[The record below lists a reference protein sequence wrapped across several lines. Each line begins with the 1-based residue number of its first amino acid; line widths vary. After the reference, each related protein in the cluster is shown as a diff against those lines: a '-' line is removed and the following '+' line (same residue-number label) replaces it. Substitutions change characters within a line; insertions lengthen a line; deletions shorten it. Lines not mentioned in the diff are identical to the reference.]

1 MLYFPG
7 FVITIN
13 AVFKRIGLLLDKMMD
28 TYIDKLAS
36 WERRNVVFDAHIAGI
51 LFPLLSKKLKR
62 KKEQVKLLK
71 VMKKL

>member
-7 FVITIN
+7 FVIAIN
-13 AVFKRIGLLLDKMMD
+13 AMFKKIGLLLDKMMD
-28 TYIDKLAS
+28 TYIDKLAP
-36 WERRNVVFDAHIAGI
+36 WERRNVVFDAHIAGT
-51 LFPLLSKKLKR
+51 LFSLLSKKLKR